1 MNNAWVL
8 VVVVAILP
16 AILSVVM
23 GNWRRV
29 QLRRLEVEAQALG
42 RNEAFLAER
51 IRSLEERVAVL
62 ERLAT
67 DPGRRLAREID
78 LLKDER
84 P

>member
-67 DPGRRLAREID
+67 DPGRRLAQEID